1 MIVLTEIWNA
11 IADMINS
18 VLSVVFSFLPPSPF
32 KDMLDSMSDI
42 EVLQYLNWIVPVGDF
57 LEIMIV
63 WLAAIIVFY
72 AYQVIL
78 RWLKA
83 VAD

>member
-1 MIVLTEIWNA
+1 MTDIWNA

-18 VLSVVFSFLPPSPF
+18 ILSVVFSFLPPSPF
-32 KDMLDSMSDI
+32 RGMFTAMADNEFI
-42 EVLQYLNWIVPVGDF
+42 QYLNWFVPVGDF
-57 LEIMIV
+57 LIMMAV
-63 WLAAIIVFY
+63 WLGAIIVFY